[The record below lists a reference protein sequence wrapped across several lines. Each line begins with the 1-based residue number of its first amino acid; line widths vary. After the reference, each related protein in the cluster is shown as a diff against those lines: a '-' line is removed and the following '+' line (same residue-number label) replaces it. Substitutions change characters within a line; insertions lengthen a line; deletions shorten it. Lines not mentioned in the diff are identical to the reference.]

1 MAKGFDALVARVFAN
16 DTPERA
22 AKRRADIEKRTQRI
36 LSRLTRSN
44 TMSTKTKPADA
55 VLKVSGA
62 DEMTPE
68 KRREVAQWLRRQ
80 ADSLEREGEKYDGKF
95 TARLYQ

>member
-1 MAKGFDALVARVFAN
+1 
-16 DTPERA
+16 
-22 AKRRADIEKRTQRI
+22 
-36 LSRLTRSN
+36 
-44 TMSTKTKPADA
+44 MSTKTKPADA